1 MIQISALAL
10 TALLLQGAA
19 LDSPSPKERQAAIEL
34 MAKPGNIEAIP
45 AFESA
50 LKKEPK
56 SEIRA
61 QVLSGLVRI
70 GGSAVPPVI
79 ARSLATDLDKDVRLQ
94 AVESLQRL
102 YIPAPDTGT
111 LKTLFNTAKNVVTG
125 PQRSTL
131 PAGVVVDKV
140 ATDALATAMQKD
152 GIEDVRAAAAR
163 VLGSLMA
170 KDYVPV
176 MIMTLE
182 DPQNV
187 EHKAV
192 RKEIVMSLG
201 VIRDSSAGPA
211 VQKTLR
217 DRDAGI
223 MTESIIAIGLMGYA
237 PARPQLE
244 DIFRTDTRRE
254 MKEQA
259 LESLAM
265 LRDPGGKPLF
275 ESLLM
280 SPNDYYRE
288 KAAEGLARTDYD
300 ATPLVEILKT
310 EKKANVRNAMI
321 FALVSSNH
329 DDSINELTNAL
340 NSRLSAQADM
350 YLFELGKYRGKVPL
364 LNGYLRSSDPK
375 VRAGVARILGRIGD
389 PSSRAPLDELT
400 KDPNTDVMR
409 EAVNALRQMN
419 TR

>member
-1 MIQISALAL
+1 MLQISVLAL
-10 TALLLQGAA
+10 TALLLQGPS
-19 LDSPSPKERQAAIEL
+19 LDSPSPKERQAAIEQL
-34 MAKPGNIEAIP
+34 AKPGNVEAIP

-50 LKKEPK
+50 LKKESK
-56 SEIRA
+56 SDLRA
-61 QVLSGLVRI
+61 ELLSGLVRI

-94 AVESLQRL
+94 AVESLQRF

-111 LKTLFNTAKNVVTG
+111 LKTLFNSAKNVVTG
-125 PQRSTL
+125 PQRPPL
-131 PAGVVVDKV
+131 PSGVVVDKV
-140 ATDALATAMQKD
+140 ALDALATAMQKD
-152 GIEDVRAAAAR
+152 SIEEVRAAAAR

-170 KDYVPV
+170 KAYVPV
-176 MIMTLE
+176 MVMTLE
-182 DPQNV
+182 DPQNM
-187 EHKAV
+187 EHKTV

-201 VIRDSSAGPA
+201 VIRDASAGPA

-223 MTESIIAIGLMGYA
+223 MTESIVAIGLMGYA

-254 MKEQA
+254 MKEQS

-280 SPNDYYRE
+280 SPNDFYRE

-300 ATPLVEILKT
+300 AAPLIELLKM
-310 EKKANVRNAMI
+310 EKKANVRNAMT

-329 DDSINELTNAL
+329 DDNINELTNAL

-350 YLFELGKYRGKVPL
+350 YLFELGKYRGKIAL

-375 VRAGVARILGRIGD
+375 VRAGMARVLGRIGD

>member
-1 MIQISALAL
+1 MLQISVLAL
-10 TALLLQGAA
+10 TALLLQGPS
-19 LDSPSPKERQAAIEL
+19 LDSTSPKERQAAIEV

-56 SEIRA
+56 SEVRA
-61 QVLSGLVRI
+61 ELLSGLVRI

-94 AVESLQRL
+94 AVDSLQRL
-102 YIPAPDTGT
+102 YIPATDTGT

-125 PQRSTL
+125 PQRPAL

-140 ATDALATAMQKD
+140 STDALVTAMEKD
-152 GIEDVRAAAAR
+152 SIEEVRAAAAR
-163 VLGSLMA
+163 ALGSLMA
-170 KDYVPV
+170 KGYVPDMV
-176 MIMTLE
+176 MTLE
-182 DPQNV
+182 DPQNQ
-187 EHKAV
+187 EHKSV

-201 VIRDSSAGPA
+201 VIRDAYAGPA

-244 DIFRTDTRRE
+244 DIFRTDSRRE
-254 MKEQA
+254 MKEQS

-300 ATPLVEILKT
+300 AAPLVELLKM
-310 EKKANVRNAMI
+310 EKKANVRNAMT

-329 DDSINELTNAL
+329 DDYINELTNAL
-340 NSRLSAQADM
+340 NSRLSAQAEM
-350 YLFELGKYRGKVPL
+350 YIYELGKYRGKIAL

-375 VRAGVARILGRIGD
+375 VRAGMARILGRIGD

-419 TR
+419 SR

>member
-1 MIQISALAL
+1 MLQISVLAL
-10 TALLLQGAA
+10 TVLLLQGAS
-19 LDSPSPKERQAAIEL
+19 LDSPSPKERQAAIEQ

-50 LKKEPK
+50 LKKESK
-56 SEIRA
+56 SDLRA
-61 QVLSGLVRI
+61 ELLSGLVRI

-94 AVESLQRL
+94 AVESIQRL
-102 YIPAPDTGT
+102 YIPTPDTGT
-111 LKTLFNTAKNVVTG
+111 LKTLFNSAKNVVTG
-125 PQRSTL
+125 PQRPTL
-131 PAGVVVDKV
+131 PSGVVVDKV
-140 ATDALATAMQKD
+140 ALEALATAMQKD
-152 GIEDVRAAAAR
+152 TTEEVRAAAAR
-163 VLGSLMA
+163 VMGSLMA
-170 KDYVPV
+170 KEYVPV
-176 MIMTLE
+176 MVMTLE
-182 DPQNV
+182 DPQNL
-187 EHKAV
+187 EHKTV

-201 VIRDSSAGPA
+201 VIRDASAGPA

-254 MKEQA
+254 MKEQS

-265 LRDPGGKPLF
+265 LRDSGGKPLF

-280 SPNDYYRE
+280 SPNDFYRE

-300 ATPLVEILKT
+300 AAPLVDLLKI
-310 EKKANVRNAMI
+310 EKKANVRNAMT

-329 DDSINELTNAL
+329 EDNINELTNAL

-350 YLFELGKYRGKVPL
+350 YLFELGKYRGKIAL

-375 VRAGVARILGRIGD
+375 VRAGMARILGRIGD

>member
-1 MIQISALAL
+1 M
-10 TALLLQGAA
+10 TALLLQGPS
-19 LDSPSPKERQAAIEL
+19 LDSTSPKERQAAIEL

-56 SEIRA
+56 SEVRA
-61 QVLSGLVRI
+61 ELLSGLVRI

-94 AVESLQRL
+94 AVDSLQRL
-102 YIPAPDTGT
+102 YIPATDTGT

-125 PQRSTL
+125 PQRPAL

-140 ATDALATAMQKD
+140 STDALVTAMEKD
-152 GIEDVRAAAAR
+152 SIEEVRAAAAR
-163 VLGSLMA
+163 ALGSLMA
-170 KDYVPV
+170 KGYVPDMV
-176 MIMTLE
+176 MTLE
-182 DPQNV
+182 DPQNQ
-187 EHKAV
+187 EHKSV

-201 VIRDSSAGPA
+201 VIRDAYAGPA

-244 DIFRTDTRRE
+244 DIFRTDSRRE
-254 MKEQA
+254 MKEQS

-280 SPNDYYRE
+280 SPNDFYRE

-300 ATPLVEILKT
+300 AAPLVELLKM
-310 EKKANVRNAMI
+310 EKKANVRNAMT

-329 DDSINELTNAL
+329 DDYINELTNAL
-340 NSRLSAQADM
+340 NSRLSAQAEM
-350 YLFELGKYRGKVPL
+350 YIYELGKYRGKIAL

-375 VRAGVARILGRIGD
+375 VRAGMARILGRIGD

-419 TR
+419 SR

>member
-1 MIQISALAL
+1 M
-10 TALLLQGAA
+10 TALLLQGPS
-19 LDSPSPKERQAAIEL
+19 LDSTSPKERQAAIEL

-56 SEIRA
+56 SEVRA
-61 QVLSGLVRI
+61 ELLSGLVRI

-94 AVESLQRL
+94 AVDSLQRL
-102 YIPAPDTGT
+102 YIPATDTGT

-125 PQRSTL
+125 PQRPAL

-140 ATDALATAMQKD
+140 STDALVTAMEKD
-152 GIEDVRAAAAR
+152 SIEEVRAAAAR
-163 VLGSLMA
+163 ALGSLMA
-170 KDYVPV
+170 KGYVPDMV
-176 MIMTLE
+176 MTLE
-182 DPQNV
+182 DPQNQ
-187 EHKAV
+187 EHKSV

-201 VIRDSSAGPA
+201 VIRDAYAGPA

-244 DIFRTDTRRE
+244 DIFRTDSRRE
-254 MKEQA
+254 MKEQS

-300 ATPLVEILKT
+300 AAPLVELLKM
-310 EKKANVRNAMI
+310 EKKANVRNAMT

-329 DDSINELTNAL
+329 DDYINELTNAL
-340 NSRLSAQADM
+340 NSRLSAQAEM
-350 YLFELGKYRGKVPL
+350 YIYELGKYRGKIAL

-375 VRAGVARILGRIGD
+375 VRAGMARILGRIGD

-419 TR
+419 SR

>member
-1 MIQISALAL
+1 MLQISVLAL
-10 TALLLQGAA
+10 TALLLQGPS
-19 LDSPSPKERQAAIEL
+19 LDSPSPKERQAAIEQ

-50 LKKEPK
+50 LKKESK
-56 SEIRA
+56 SDLRA
-61 QVLSGLVRI
+61 ELLSGLARI

-111 LKTLFNTAKNVVTG
+111 LKTLFNSAKNVVTG
-125 PQRSTL
+125 PQRPTL
-131 PAGVVVDKV
+131 PSGVVVDKV
-140 ATDALATAMQKD
+140 ALDALATAMQKD
-152 GIEDVRAAAAR
+152 TTEEVRAAAAR
-163 VLGSLMA
+163 VMGSLMA
-170 KDYVPV
+170 KEYVPV
-176 MIMTLE
+176 MVMTLE
-182 DPQNV
+182 DPQNL
-187 EHKAV
+187 EHKTV

-201 VIRDSSAGPA
+201 VIRDASAGPA

-254 MKEQA
+254 MKEQS

-280 SPNDYYRE
+280 SPNDFYRE

-300 ATPLVEILKT
+300 AAPLVDLLKM
-310 EKKANVRNAMI
+310 EKKPNVRNAMT

-329 DDSINELTNAL
+329 DDNINELTNAL
-340 NSRLSAQADM
+340 NSKMSAQADM

>member
-1 MIQISALAL
+1 MAL
-10 TALLLQGAA
+10 TALLLQGAS
-19 LDSPSPKERQAAIEL
+19 LDSPSPKERQAAIEQ

-50 LKKEPK
+50 LKKESK
-56 SEIRA
+56 SDLRA
-61 QVLSGLVRI
+61 ELLSGLVRI

-111 LKTLFNTAKNVVTG
+111 IKTLFNSAKNVVTG
-125 PQRSTL
+125 PQRPTL
-131 PAGVVVDKV
+131 PSGVVVDKV
-140 ATDALATAMQKD
+140 ALEALATAMQKD
-152 GIEDVRAAAAR
+152 STEEVRAAAAR

-170 KDYVPV
+170 KEYVPV
-176 MIMTLE
+176 MITTLE

-187 EHKAV
+187 EHKTV

-201 VIRDSSAGPA
+201 VIRDASAGPA

-223 MTESIIAIGLMGYA
+223 MTESIVAIGLMGYA

-254 MKEQA
+254 MKEQS

-265 LRDPGGKPLF
+265 LRDPGGKLLF

-280 SPNDYYRE
+280 STNDFYRE

-300 ATPLVEILKT
+300 AAPLVDLLKM
-310 EKKANVRNAMI
+310 EKKANVRNAMT

-329 DDSINELTNAL
+329 DDNINELTNAL
-340 NSRLSAQADM
+340 NSRLSAQAEM
-350 YLFELGKYRGKVPL
+350 YLFELGKYKGKVAL

-375 VRAGVARILGRIGD
+375 VRAGMARILGRIGD

>member
-1 MIQISALAL
+1 MLQISVLAL
-10 TALLLQGAA
+10 TALLLQGPS
-19 LDSPSPKERQAAIEL
+19 LDSTSPKERQAAIEQ

-50 LKKEPK
+50 LKKESK
-56 SEIRA
+56 SDLRA
-61 QVLSGLVRI
+61 ELLSGLVRI

-111 LKTLFNTAKNVVTG
+111 LKTLFNSAKTVVTG
-125 PQRSTL
+125 PQRPTL
-131 PAGVVVDKV
+131 PSGVVVDKV
-140 ATDALATAMQKD
+140 ALDALATAMQKD
-152 GIEDVRAAAAR
+152 TMEEVRAAAAR

-170 KDYVPV
+170 KEYVPV
-176 MIMTLE
+176 MVMTLE
-182 DPQNV
+182 DPQNL
-187 EHKAV
+187 EHKTV

-201 VIRDSSAGPA
+201 VIRDASAGPA

-254 MKEQA
+254 MKEQS

-280 SPNDYYRE
+280 SPNDFYRE

-300 ATPLVEILKT
+300 AAPLIDLLKM
-310 EKKANVRNAMI
+310 EKKANVRNAMM

-329 DDSINELTNAL
+329 DDNINELTNAL

-350 YLFELGKYRGKVPL
+350 YLFELGKYRGKIAL
-364 LNGYLRSSDPK
+364 LNSYLRSSDPK
-375 VRAGVARILGRIGD
+375 VRAGMARILGRIGD

>member
-1 MIQISALAL
+1 MLQISVLAL
-10 TALLLQGAA
+10 TALLLQGPS
-19 LDSPSPKERQAAIEL
+19 LDSTSPKERQAAIEQ

-50 LKKEPK
+50 LKKESK
-56 SEIRA
+56 SDLRA
-61 QVLSGLVRI
+61 ELLSGLVRI

-111 LKTLFNTAKNVVTG
+111 LKTLFNSAKTVVTG
-125 PQRSTL
+125 PQRPTL
-131 PAGVVVDKV
+131 PSGVVVDKV
-140 ATDALATAMQKD
+140 ALDALATAMQKD
-152 GIEDVRAAAAR
+152 TMEEVRAAAAR

-170 KDYVPV
+170 KEYVPV
-176 MIMTLE
+176 MVMTLE
-182 DPQNV
+182 DPQNL
-187 EHKAV
+187 EHKTV

-201 VIRDSSAGPA
+201 VIRDASAGPA

-254 MKEQA
+254 MKEQS

-280 SPNDYYRE
+280 SPNDFYRE

-300 ATPLVEILKT
+300 AAPLIDLLKM
-310 EKKANVRNAMI
+310 EKKANVRNAMT

-329 DDSINELTNAL
+329 DDNINELTNAL

-350 YLFELGKYRGKVPL
+350 YLFELGKYRGKIAL
-364 LNGYLRSSDPK
+364 LNSYLRSSDPK
-375 VRAGVARILGRIGD
+375 VRAGMARILGRIGD

>member
-1 MIQISALAL
+1 MLQISVLAL
-10 TALLLQGAA
+10 TVLLLQGAS
-19 LDSPSPKERQAAIEL
+19 LDSPSPKERQAAIEQ

-50 LKKEPK
+50 LKKESK
-56 SEIRA
+56 SDLRA
-61 QVLSGLVRI
+61 ELLSGLVRI

-94 AVESLQRL
+94 AVESIQRL
-102 YIPAPDTGT
+102 YIPTPDTGT
-111 LKTLFNTAKNVVTG
+111 LKTLFNSAKNVVTG
-125 PQRSTL
+125 PQRPTL
-131 PAGVVVDKV
+131 PSGVVVDKV
-140 ATDALATAMQKD
+140 ALEALATEMQKD
-152 GIEDVRAAAAR
+152 TTEEVRAAAAR
-163 VLGSLMA
+163 VMGSLMA
-170 KDYVPV
+170 KEYVPV
-176 MIMTLE
+176 MVMTLE
-182 DPQNV
+182 DPQNL
-187 EHKAV
+187 EHKTV

-201 VIRDSSAGPA
+201 VIRDASAGPA

-254 MKEQA
+254 MKEQS

-265 LRDPGGKPLF
+265 LRDSGGKPLF

-280 SPNDYYRE
+280 SPNDFYRE

-300 ATPLVEILKT
+300 AAPLVDLLKI
-310 EKKANVRNAMI
+310 EKKANVRNAMT

-329 DDSINELTNAL
+329 EDNINELTNAL

-350 YLFELGKYRGKVPL
+350 YLFELGKYRGKIAL

-375 VRAGVARILGRIGD
+375 VRAGMARILGRIGD

>member
-1 MIQISALAL
+1 MLQISVLAL
-10 TALLLQGAA
+10 TALLLQGPS
-19 LDSPSPKERQAAIEL
+19 LDSTSPKERQAAIEL

-56 SEIRA
+56 SEVRA
-61 QVLSGLVRI
+61 ELLSGLVRI

-94 AVESLQRL
+94 AVDSLQRL
-102 YIPAPDTGT
+102 YIPATDTGT

-125 PQRSTL
+125 PQRPAL

-140 ATDALATAMQKD
+140 STDALVTAMEKD
-152 GIEDVRAAAAR
+152 SIEEVRAAAAR
-163 VLGSLMA
+163 ALGSLMA
-170 KDYVPV
+170 KGYVPDMV
-176 MIMTLE
+176 MTLE
-182 DPQNV
+182 DPQNQ
-187 EHKAV
+187 EHKSV

-201 VIRDSSAGPA
+201 VIRDAYAGPA

-244 DIFRTDTRRE
+244 DIFRTDSRRE
-254 MKEQA
+254 MKEQS

-280 SPNDYYRE
+280 SPNDFYRE

-300 ATPLVEILKT
+300 AAPLVELLKM
-310 EKKANVRNAMI
+310 EKKANVRNAMT

-329 DDSINELTNAL
+329 DDYINELTNAL
-340 NSRLSAQADM
+340 NSRLSAQAEM
-350 YLFELGKYRGKVPL
+350 YIYELGKYRGKIAL

-375 VRAGVARILGRIGD
+375 VRAGMARILGRIGD

-419 TR
+419 SR

>member
-1 MIQISALAL
+1 MAL
-10 TALLLQGAA
+10 TALLLQGAS
-19 LDSPSPKERQAAIEL
+19 LDSPSPKERQAAIEQ

-50 LKKEPK
+50 LKKESK
-56 SEIRA
+56 SDLRA
-61 QVLSGLVRI
+61 ELLSGLVRI

-111 LKTLFNTAKNVVTG
+111 IKTLFNSAKNVVTG
-125 PQRSTL
+125 PQRPTL
-131 PAGVVVDKV
+131 PSGVVVDKV
-140 ATDALATAMQKD
+140 ALEALATAMQKD
-152 GIEDVRAAAAR
+152 STEEVRAAAAR

-170 KDYVPV
+170 KEYVPV
-176 MIMTLE
+176 MITTLE

-187 EHKAV
+187 EHKTV

-201 VIRDSSAGPA
+201 VIRDASAGPA

-223 MTESIIAIGLMGYA
+223 MTESIVAIGLMGYA

-254 MKEQA
+254 MKEQS

-280 SPNDYYRE
+280 STNDFYRE

-300 ATPLVEILKT
+300 AAPLVDLLKM
-310 EKKANVRNAMI
+310 EKKANVRNAMT

-329 DDSINELTNAL
+329 DDNINELTNAL
-340 NSRLSAQADM
+340 NSRLSAQAEM
-350 YLFELGKYRGKVPL
+350 YLFELGKYKGKVAL

-375 VRAGVARILGRIGD
+375 VRAGMARILGRIGD

>member
-1 MIQISALAL
+1 MLQISVLIL
-10 TALLLQGAA
+10 TALLLQGPS
-19 LDSPSPKERQAAIEL
+19 LDSPSPKERQAAIEQ

-50 LKKEPK
+50 LKKESK
-56 SEIRA
+56 SELRA
-61 QVLSGLVRI
+61 QLLSGLVRI
-70 GGSAVPPVI
+70 GGSTVPPI
-79 ARSLATDLDKDVRLQ
+79 LTRSLATDLDKDVRLQ
-94 AVESLQRL
+94 AVESIQRF

-111 LKTLFNTAKNVVTG
+111 LKTLFNTAKNVVAS
-125 PQRSTL
+125 PQRPSL

-140 ATDALATAMQKD
+140 STDALATAMQKD
-152 GIEDVRAAAAR
+152 SIEEVRAASAR

-176 MIMTLE
+176 MITTLE
-182 DPQNV
+182 DPQNM
-187 EHKAV
+187 EHKTV

-201 VIRDSSAGPA
+201 VIRDPSAGPA
-211 VQKTLR
+211 LQKTLR

-223 MTESIIAIGLMGYA
+223 MTESILAIGLMGYA

-244 DIFRTDTRRE
+244 DIFRTDSRRE

-275 ESLLM
+275 ESLLP
-280 SPNDYYRE
+280 STNDFYRE

-300 ATPLVEILKT
+300 GASLVDLLKT
-310 EKKANVRNAMI
+310 EKKANVRNAMT

-329 DDSINELTNAL
+329 DDNINELTSAL
-340 NSRLSAQADM
+340 NSRLSAQAEM
-350 YLFELGKYRGKVPL
+350 YLYELGKYRGKIAL

-375 VRAGVARILGRIGD
+375 VRAGMARILGRIGD

>member
-1 MIQISALAL
+1 
-10 TALLLQGAA
+10 
-19 LDSPSPKERQAAIEL
+19 

-56 SEIRA
+56 SEVRA
-61 QVLSGLVRI
+61 ELLSGLVRI

-94 AVESLQRL
+94 AVDSLQRL
-102 YIPAPDTGT
+102 YIPATDTGT

-125 PQRSTL
+125 PQRPAL

-140 ATDALATAMQKD
+140 STDALVTAMEKD
-152 GIEDVRAAAAR
+152 SIEEVRAAAAR
-163 VLGSLMA
+163 ALGSLMA
-170 KDYVPV
+170 KGYVPDMV
-176 MIMTLE
+176 MTLE
-182 DPQNV
+182 DPQNQ
-187 EHKAV
+187 EHKSV

-201 VIRDSSAGPA
+201 VIRDAYAGPA

-244 DIFRTDTRRE
+244 DIFRTDSRRE
-254 MKEQA
+254 MKEQS

-300 ATPLVEILKT
+300 AAPLVELLKM
-310 EKKANVRNAMI
+310 EKKANVRNAMT

-329 DDSINELTNAL
+329 DDYINELTNAL
-340 NSRLSAQADM
+340 NSRLSAQAEM
-350 YLFELGKYRGKVPL
+350 YIYELGKYRGKIAL

-375 VRAGVARILGRIGD
+375 VRAGMARILGRIGD

-419 TR
+419 SR

>member
-1 MIQISALAL
+1 MLQISVLAL
-10 TALLLQGAA
+10 TALLLQASS
-19 LDSPSPKERQAAIEL
+19 LDSSSPKERQAAIEQ

-50 LKKEPK
+50 LKKESK
-56 SEIRA
+56 SDLRA
-61 QVLSGLVRI
+61 ELLSGLVRI
-70 GGSAVPPVI
+70 GGSAVPPII

-111 LKTLFNTAKNVVTG
+111 LKTLFNSAKNVVTG
-125 PQRSTL
+125 PQRPTL
-131 PAGVVVDKV
+131 PSGVVVDKV
-140 ATDALATAMQKD
+140 ALDALATSMQKD
-152 GIEDVRAAAAR
+152 SIEEVRAAAAR

-170 KDYVPV
+170 KEYVPV
-176 MIMTLE
+176 MITTLE
-182 DPQNV
+182 DPQNM
-187 EHKAV
+187 EHKTV

-201 VIRDSSAGPA
+201 TIRDASAGPA

-280 SPNDYYRE
+280 SPNDFYRE

-300 ATPLVEILKT
+300 AAPLVDLLKM
-310 EKKANVRNAMI
+310 EKKANVRNAMT

-329 DDSINELTNAL
+329 DDNINELTNAL
-340 NSRLSAQADM
+340 NSRLNAQADM
-350 YLFELGKYRGKVPL
+350 YLFELGKYRGKIAL

-375 VRAGVARILGRIGD
+375 VRAGMARILGRIGD

>member
-1 MIQISALAL
+1 MVDI
-10 TALLLQGAA
+10 
-19 LDSPSPKERQAAIEL
+19 
-34 MAKPGNIEAIP
+34 
-45 AFESA
+45 
-50 LKKEPK
+50 
-56 SEIRA
+56 
-61 QVLSGLVRI
+61 
-70 GGSAVPPVI
+70 
-79 ARSLATDLDKDVRLQ
+79 
-94 AVESLQRL
+94 
-102 YIPAPDTGT
+102 
-111 LKTLFNTAKNVVTG
+111 VT
-125 PQRSTL
+125 
-131 PAGVVVDKV
+131 
-140 ATDALATAMQKD
+140 TDALATAMQKD
-152 GIEDVRAAAAR
+152 SNEEVRAAAAR

-170 KDYVPV
+170 KEYVPV
-176 MIMTLE
+176 MITTLE
-182 DPQNV
+182 DPQNM

-201 VIRDSSAGPA
+201 VIRDASAGPA

-280 SPNDYYRE
+280 STNDFYRE

-300 ATPLVEILKT
+300 AAPLVDLLKM
-310 EKKANVRNAMI
+310 EKKANVRNAMT

-329 DDSINELTNAL
+329 DDNINELTNAL
-340 NSRLSAQADM
+340 NSRSSAQADM

-364 LNGYLRSSDPK
+364 LNSYLRSSDPK
-375 VRAGVARILGRIGD
+375 VRAGMARILGRIGD

>member
-1 MIQISALAL
+1 MAL
-10 TALLLQGAA
+10 TALLLQGAS
-19 LDSPSPKERQAAIEL
+19 LDSPSPKERQAAIEQL
-34 MAKPGNIEAIP
+34 AKPGNVEAIP

-50 LKKEPK
+50 LKKESK
-56 SEIRA
+56 SDLRA
-61 QVLSGLVRI
+61 ELLSGLVRI

-111 LKTLFNTAKNVVTG
+111 IKTLFNSAKNVVTG
-125 PQRSTL
+125 PQRPTL
-131 PAGVVVDKV
+131 PSGVVVDKV
-140 ATDALATAMQKD
+140 ALEALATAMQKD
-152 GIEDVRAAAAR
+152 STEEVRAAAAR

-170 KDYVPV
+170 KEYVPV
-176 MIMTLE
+176 MITTLE

-187 EHKAV
+187 EHKTV

-201 VIRDSSAGPA
+201 VIRDASAGPA

-223 MTESIIAIGLMGYA
+223 MTESIVAIGLMGYA

-254 MKEQA
+254 MKEQS

-280 SPNDYYRE
+280 STNDFYRE

-300 ATPLVEILKT
+300 AAPLVDLLKM
-310 EKKANVRNAMI
+310 EKKANVRNAMT

-329 DDSINELTNAL
+329 DDNINELTNAL
-340 NSRLSAQADM
+340 NSRLSAQAEM
-350 YLFELGKYRGKVPL
+350 YLFELGKYKGKVAL

-375 VRAGVARILGRIGD
+375 VRAGMARILGRIGD

>member
-1 MIQISALAL
+1 MLQISVLAL
-10 TALLLQGAA
+10 TALLLQGPS
-19 LDSPSPKERQAAIEL
+19 LDSSSPKERQAAIEQ

-50 LKKEPK
+50 LKKESK
-56 SEIRA
+56 SDVRA
-61 QVLSGLVRI
+61 QLLSGLVRI

-111 LKTLFNTAKNVVTG
+111 LKTLFNTAKNAVVS
-125 PQRSTL
+125 PQRPAL
-131 PAGVVVDKV
+131 PAGVMVDIV
-140 ATDALATAMQKD
+140 TTDALATAMQKD
-152 GIEDVRAAAAR
+152 SNEEVRAAAAR

-170 KDYVPV
+170 KEYVPV
-176 MIMTLE
+176 MITTLE
-182 DPQNV
+182 DPQNM

-201 VIRDSSAGPA
+201 VIRDASAGPA

-280 SPNDYYRE
+280 STNDFYRE

-300 ATPLVEILKT
+300 AAPLVDLLKM
-310 EKKANVRNAMI
+310 EKKANVRNAMT

-329 DDSINELTNAL
+329 DDNINELTNAL

-350 YLFELGKYRGKVPL
+350 YLYELGKYRGKIAL

-375 VRAGVARILGRIGD
+375 VRAGMARILGRIGD

>member
-1 MIQISALAL
+1 MLQISVLAL

-19 LDSPSPKERQAAIEL
+19 LDSPSPKERQAAIEQ

-50 LKKEPK
+50 LKKESK
-56 SEIRA
+56 SDLRA
-61 QVLSGLVRI
+61 ELLSGLVRI

-111 LKTLFNTAKNVVTG
+111 IKTLFNSAKNVVTG
-125 PQRSTL
+125 PQRPTL
-131 PAGVVVDKV
+131 PSGVVVDKV
-140 ATDALATAMQKD
+140 ALEALATAMQKD
-152 GIEDVRAAAAR
+152 STEEVRAAAAR

-170 KDYVPV
+170 KEYVPV
-176 MIMTLE
+176 MITTLE

-187 EHKAV
+187 EHKTV

-201 VIRDSSAGPA
+201 VIRDASAGPA

-254 MKEQA
+254 MKEQS

-280 SPNDYYRE
+280 STNDFYRE

-300 ATPLVEILKT
+300 AAPLVDLLKM
-310 EKKANVRNAMI
+310 EKKANVRNAMT

-329 DDSINELTNAL
+329 DDNINELTNAL
-340 NSRLSAQADM
+340 NSRLSAQAEM
-350 YLFELGKYRGKVPL
+350 YLFELGKYKGKVAL

-375 VRAGVARILGRIGD
+375 VRAGMARILGRIGD

>member
-1 MIQISALAL
+1 MLQISVLAL
-10 TALLLQGAA
+10 TALLLQAPS
-19 LDSPSPKERQAAIEL
+19 LDSPSPKERQAAIEQ

-50 LKKEPK
+50 LKKESK
-56 SEIRA
+56 SDLRA
-61 QVLSGLVRI
+61 QLLSGLVRI

-125 PQRSTL
+125 PQRPVL

-140 ATDALATAMQKD
+140 STDALATAMQRD
-152 GIEDVRAAAAR
+152 SIEDVRAASAR

-170 KDYVPV
+170 KEYVPV

-182 DPQNV
+182 DPQNA
-187 EHKAV
+187 EHKSV

-201 VIRDSSAGPA
+201 VIRDASAGPA
-211 VQKTLR
+211 IQKTLR

-223 MTESIIAIGLMGYA
+223 MTESIVAIGLMGYA

-244 DIFRTDTRRE
+244 DIFKTDSRRE
-254 MKEQA
+254 MKEQS

-280 SPNDYYRE
+280 SPNDFYRE

-300 ATPLVEILKT
+300 AAPLVELLKM
-310 EKKANVRNAMI
+310 EKKANVRNAMT

-329 DDSINELTNAL
+329 DDNINELTNAL
-340 NSRLSAQADM
+340 NSRLSEQADM
-350 YLFELGKYRGKVPL
+350 YLYELGKYRGKVAL

-375 VRAGVARILGRIGD
+375 VRAGMARVLGRIGD

-400 KDPNTDVMR
+400 KDPDTNVMR
-409 EAVNALRQMN
+409 EAVNAVRQMN
-419 TR
+419 SR

>member
-1 MIQISALAL
+1 MLQISVLAL

-50 LKKEPK
+50 LKKESK

-61 QVLSGLVRI
+61 QLLSGLVRI

-94 AVESLQRL
+94 AVESIQRL
-102 YIPAPDTGT
+102 YIPATDTGT
-111 LKTLFNTAKNVVTG
+111 LKTLFNTAKNVVAS
-125 PQRSTL
+125 PQRQTL
-131 PAGVVVDKV
+131 AAGVVVDKV
-140 ATDALATAMQKD
+140 STDALSTAMQRD
-152 GIEDVRAAAAR
+152 SIDEVRAAAAR

-176 MIMTLE
+176 MITTLE
-182 DPQNV
+182 DPQNM

-201 VIRDSSAGPA
+201 VIRDASAGPA
-211 VQKTLR
+211 VMKTLR
-217 DRDAGI
+217 DRDTGI
-223 MTESIIAIGLMGYA
+223 VTESIIAIGLMGYA

-254 MKEQA
+254 MKEQS

-265 LRDPGGKPLF
+265 LRDSGGKPLF

-280 SPNDYYRE
+280 SPNDFYRE

-300 ATPLVEILKT
+300 AAPMVELLKM
-310 EKKANVRNAMI
+310 EKKANVRNAMT

-329 DDSINELTNAL
+329 DDNINELTNAL

-375 VRAGVARILGRIGD
+375 VRAGVARVLGRIGD

>member
-1 MIQISALAL
+1 MLQISVLAL
-10 TALLLQGAA
+10 TALLLQGAS
-19 LDSPSPKERQAAIEL
+19 LDSPSPKERQAAIEQ

-50 LKKEPK
+50 LKKESK
-56 SEIRA
+56 SDLRA
-61 QVLSGLVRI
+61 ELLSGLVRI

-111 LKTLFNTAKNVVTG
+111 IKTLFNSAKNVVTG
-125 PQRSTL
+125 PQRPTL
-131 PAGVVVDKV
+131 PSGVVVDKV
-140 ATDALATAMQKD
+140 ALEALATAMQKD
-152 GIEDVRAAAAR
+152 STEEVRAAAAR

-170 KDYVPV
+170 KEYVPV
-176 MIMTLE
+176 MITTLE

-187 EHKAV
+187 EHKTV

-201 VIRDSSAGPA
+201 VIRDASAGPA

-223 MTESIIAIGLMGYA
+223 MTESIVAIGLMGYA

-254 MKEQA
+254 MKEQS

-280 SPNDYYRE
+280 STNDFYRE

-300 ATPLVEILKT
+300 AAPLVDLLKM
-310 EKKANVRNAMI
+310 EKKANVRNAMT

-329 DDSINELTNAL
+329 DDNINELTNAL
-340 NSRLSAQADM
+340 NSRLSAQAEM
-350 YLFELGKYRGKVPL
+350 YLFELGKYKGKVAL

-375 VRAGVARILGRIGD
+375 VRAGMARILGRIGD

>member
-1 MIQISALAL
+1 MLQISVMAL
-10 TALLLQGAA
+10 TALLLQGAS
-19 LDSPSPKERQAAIEL
+19 LDSPSPKERQAAIEQ

-50 LKKEPK
+50 LKKESK
-56 SEIRA
+56 SDLRA
-61 QVLSGLVRI
+61 ELLSGLVRI

-111 LKTLFNTAKNVVTG
+111 IKTLFNSAKNVVTG
-125 PQRSTL
+125 PQRPTL
-131 PAGVVVDKV
+131 PSGVVVDKV
-140 ATDALATAMQKD
+140 ALEALATAMQKD
-152 GIEDVRAAAAR
+152 STEEVRAAAAR

-170 KDYVPV
+170 KEYVPV
-176 MIMTLE
+176 MITTLE

-187 EHKAV
+187 EHKTV

-201 VIRDSSAGPA
+201 VIRDASAGPA

-223 MTESIIAIGLMGYA
+223 MTESIVAIGLMGYA

-254 MKEQA
+254 MKEQS

-280 SPNDYYRE
+280 STNDFYRE

-300 ATPLVEILKT
+300 AAPLVDLLKM
-310 EKKANVRNAMI
+310 EKKANVRNAMT

-329 DDSINELTNAL
+329 DDNINELTNAL
-340 NSRLSAQADM
+340 NSRLSAQAEM
-350 YLFELGKYRGKVPL
+350 YLFELGKYKGKVAL

-375 VRAGVARILGRIGD
+375 VRAGMARILGRIGD

>member
-1 MIQISALAL
+1 MLQISVLAL
-10 TALLLQGAA
+10 TVLLLQGPS
-19 LDSPSPKERQAAIEL
+19 LDSSSPKERQAAIEQ

-50 LKKEPK
+50 LKKESK
-56 SEIRA
+56 SDVRA
-61 QVLSGLVRI
+61 QLLSGLVRI

-111 LKTLFNTAKNVVTG
+111 LKTLFNTAKNVVAS
-125 PQRSTL
+125 PQRPAL
-131 PAGVVVDKV
+131 PAGVMVDKV
-140 ATDALATAMQKD
+140 TTDALATAMQKD
-152 GIEDVRAAAAR
+152 SNEEVRAAAAR

-170 KDYVPV
+170 KEYVPV
-176 MIMTLE
+176 MITTLE
-182 DPQNV
+182 DPQNM

-201 VIRDSSAGPA
+201 VIRDASAGPA

-280 SPNDYYRE
+280 STNDFYRE

-300 ATPLVEILKT
+300 AAPLVDLLKM
-310 EKKANVRNAMI
+310 EKKANVRNAMT

-329 DDSINELTNAL
+329 DDNINELTNAL

-350 YLFELGKYRGKVPL
+350 YLYELGKYRGKVPL

-375 VRAGVARILGRIGD
+375 VRAGVARVLGRIGD

>member
-1 MIQISALAL
+1 MLQISVLAL
-10 TALLLQGAA
+10 TALLLQGPS
-19 LDSPSPKERQAAIEL
+19 LDSPSPKERQAAIEQ
-34 MAKPGNIEAIP
+34 MAKPGNTEAIP

-50 LKKEPK
+50 LKKESK
-56 SEIRA
+56 SDLRA
-61 QVLSGLVRI
+61 ELLSGLVRI

-94 AVESLQRL
+94 AVESLQRF
-102 YIPAPDTGT
+102 YIPVTDTGT
-111 LKTLFNTAKNVVTG
+111 LKTLFNSAKNVVTG
-125 PQRSTL
+125 PQRPTL
-131 PAGVVVDKV
+131 PSGVVVDKV
-140 ATDALATAMQKD
+140 ALDALATAMQKD
-152 GIEDVRAAAAR
+152 TIEEVRAAAAR

-170 KDYVPV
+170 KAYVPV
-176 MIMTLE
+176 MVMTLE
-182 DPQNV
+182 DPQNL
-187 EHKAV
+187 EHKTV

-201 VIRDSSAGPA
+201 VIRDASAGPA

-244 DIFRTDTRRE
+244 VIFQTDTRRE
-254 MKEQA
+254 MKEQS

-280 SPNDYYRE
+280 SPNDFYRE

-300 ATPLVEILKT
+300 AAPLVDLLKM
-310 EKKANVRNAMI
+310 EKKANVRNAMT

-329 DDSINELTNAL
+329 DDNINELTNAL
-340 NSRLSAQADM
+340 NSRSSAQADM

-364 LNGYLRSSDPK
+364 LNSYLRSSDPK
-375 VRAGVARILGRIGD
+375 VRAGMARILGRIGD